1 VLHRDILP
9 TMVRDR
15 KPSTVS
21 GSALCRC
28 TISASP
34 QATLVLAIL
43 LFGLAAPARAQQVRR
58 LEGRVI
64 EAETGQPMPATN
76 IVVLETNRGTISNAD
91 GAWLLLLPE
100 GPATLVFSFVGY
112 RSDTLRVAPFGNV
125 RYDAVLEQVVLE
137 NPPITVYGADPARAI
152 LRRAIAAK
160 DSLRTGLESYIF
172 EAYTR
177 GTITR
182 EDSIAGISESFTTGY
197 WRLGKPMREEI
208 RQRRTTENLPDMT
221 GIQGVLGFQDFAADD
236 IEVAGNRYVGP
247 LHPDALKW
255 YDPVLVETEWQ
266 NGLAVY
272 RIALEPVSRL
282 VPLLRGEVR
291 IADGSW
297 ALVGVDLVPAEVIP
311 IPFVRDLLM
320 HWRQSFRLHQDYWL
334 PAELRLEAGMTIE
347 IGPISIPRMGIRQ
360 TSVIY
365 DYQVNAAIP
374 DSIFE
379 RSDNVI
385 ALPEA
390 ASVDSLYWR
399 TNAFLPLTHE
409 EERSY
414 TRLDSTQT
422 LERQFAPRGF
432 GMTFSGDEDSLSIG
446 LGARSGPLGRAFGRL
461 LPGLDFWY
469 DRVEGAHL
477 GYRFDLNPFGGPLT
491 LRARGGQG
499 LSAELWSWETSVR
512 LRLRRGGLPGP
523 RGGGRI
529 GLTLEAAL
537 YDRVAASPDAGF
549 YPSLLNTLMTLLLK
563 EDYPDY
569 HRAHGGRLG
578 LVLGRETGRRLEL
591 YGARERHA
599 ALPVV
604 TNWSLNRRDRLSR
617 PNPPA
622 EEGEVDRYG
631 AVLTLGRP
639 ESDAGVMTGRGL
651 RLWAERGSGEL
662 DGRERNWTRVDGV
675 LSFAVPTLSARWFF
689 PPQLVVRLA
698 GSWSEGP
705 LPVQLWGAPE
715 TSLGLY
721 GPLGTLRAADP
732 RELAGTRWAAAT
744 AEHNFRNL
752 LFRMLGLDGLAD
764 RGIDILVHGGVAGAR
779 RELPDGTR
787 LRLPAEGVYAEAGV
801 GIGRLWDI
809 FRLDVTHQLT
819 GARRWVLTL
828 ALTTFY

>member
-1 VLHRDILP
+1 MTHAALDATACGSFSARRTRSVL
-9 TMVRDR
+9 
-15 KPSTVS
+15 SQ
-21 GSALCRC
+21 ALV
-28 TISASP
+28 
-34 QATLVLAIL
+34 VLGAIAIL
-43 LFGLAAPARAQQVRR
+43 SAGAPARAQTVRR
-58 LEGRVI
+58 VEGRVL
-64 EAETGQPMPATN
+64 EAGTGQPMPATN

-91 GAWLLLLPE
+91 GAWLILLPE
-100 GPATLVFSFVGY
+100 GPATLIFSYVGY
-112 RSDTLRVAPFGNV
+112 RSDTLRVSLTGDV
-125 RYDAVLEQVVLE
+125 RYDAVLERIVLE

-160 DSLRTGLESYIF
+160 DSLRAGLESYIF

-177 GTITR
+177 GVITR

-197 WRLGKPMREEI
+197 WRLGGPMREEI
-208 RQRRTTENLPDMT
+208 RQRRTTENLPDVT

-236 IEVAGNRYVGP
+236 IEVAGNRYIGP

-266 NGLAVY
+266 DGLAIY

-311 IPFVRDLLM
+311 IPFVRDLRI
-320 HWRQSFRLHQDYWL
+320 HWRQSFRLSDAYWL
-334 PAELRLEAGMTIE
+334 PAELRLEGGMTIE

-365 DYQVNAAIP
+365 DYTVNAAIP

-379 RSDNVI
+379 RSDAVM

-390 ASVDSLYWR
+390 ATVDSLYWR
-399 TNAFLPLTHE
+399 NNAFLPLTRE
-409 EERSY
+409 EDRAY
-414 TRLDSTQT
+414 TKLDSTQS

-446 LGARSGPLGRAFGRL
+446 LGRRAGPVGRTIGKF

-469 DRVEGAHL
+469 NRVEGAHL
-477 GYRFDLNPFGGPLT
+477 GYRVEATPFGGLLT
-491 LRARGGQG
+491 LKARGGQG
-499 LSAELWSWETSVR
+499 LSAERWSWETSAR
-512 LRLRRGGLPGP
+512 LRLRRGGFPGL
-523 RGGGRI
+523 RGRGRI

-537 YDRVAASPDAGF
+537 YDRVASSPDAGF
-549 YPSLLNTLMTLLLK
+549 YPSLLNSLMAAFLK

-569 HRAHGGRLG
+569 HRAHGGRID
-578 LVLGRETGRRLEL
+578 LVVGPDYGSRLEL
-591 YGARERHA
+591 YGARERHG

-604 TNWSLNRRDRLSR
+604 TDWSVVYPDRLSR
-617 PNPPA
+617 SNPAA
-622 EEGEVDRYG
+622 EAGEVDRWG

-639 ESDAGVMTGRGL
+639 ESEAGVMTGRGL
-651 RLWAERGSGEL
+651 RLWAEKGSGEL
-662 DGRERNWTRVDGV
+662 DGVARDWTRVDGV
-675 LSFAVPTLSARWFF
+675 LSFAVPTFSARWFF

-698 GSWSEGP
+698 GGWSEGP

-721 GPLGTLRAADP
+721 GPLGSLRAADP
-732 RELAGTRWAAAT
+732 RELAGTRWAVAT

-752 LFRMLGLDGLAD
+752 IFRMVGLDRLAD
-764 RGIDILVHGGVAGAR
+764 RGIDILLHGAVAGAR
-779 RELPDGTR
+779 RELPGGTQ
-787 LRLPAEGVYAEAGV
+787 LRVPAEGVYAEVGV

-809 FRLDVTHQLT
+809 FRLDVTNRLT
-819 GARRWVLTL
+819 GPRRWVLTL